1 MKKIAIMSAVILAVS
16 LNTWSQVAAPR
27 ESQRQSITQ
36 NVGDAVITIV
46 YHRPNVKGRKVWG
59 NLVPYGKVWR
69 SGANEATV
77 FEVSRDVTINGKP
90 LPAGKY
96 SLHTIPTAGDWTIIF
111 NKTWDQWGSF
121 NYVEKMDALRVTAK
135 PVRSEFFETLVY
147 GFGETTANSATAFIR
162 WEKLRIPFTIDI
174 GDVHGRV
181 LTQIR
186 EAIKNR
192 KADDARPLNQGANY
206 VATFKVK
213 PSYDEAIGWL
223 EASIAMKETFGNLA
237 AKARLLN
244 EQGKTAEAITT
255 AEKAI
260 ATGKAAT
267 PPANVDA
274 VAALEATVKE
284 WKAKK

>member
-1 MKKIAIMSAVILAVS
+1 MMSAVILAVS
-16 LNTWSQVAAPR
+16 LNTLSQVAAPR

-46 YHRPNVKGRKVWG
+46 YHRPNVKGRKIWG
-59 NLVPYGKVWR
+59 GLVPYGKVWR

-96 SLHTIPTAGDWTIIF
+96 SLHTIPTAGDWTVIF

-121 NYVEKMDALRVTAK
+121 NYDEKMDAVRVTAK

-147 GFGETTANSATAFIR
+147 GFGETTANSTTAFIR

-181 LTQIR
+181 IAQFR

-192 KADDARPLNQGANY
+192 KPDDARPLNQGANY

-223 EASIAMKETFGNLA
+223 EASIAMKETFGNLG

-244 EQGKTAEAITT
+244 ENGKTAEAIAT

-260 ATGKAAT
+260 AIGKAAT